1 MGNVWETVMNSANTV
16 CNTISFNRNNITN
29 GVHRLNV
36 LKWNDGHKRKVGHA
50 TPYRKWTRL
59 KQPSWIA
66 NLLTN
71 DTSLFFQL

>member
-36 LKWNDGHKRKVGHA
+36 LK
-50 TPYRKWTRL
+50 
-59 KQPSWIA
+59 
-66 NLLTN
+66 
-71 DTSLFFQL
+71 